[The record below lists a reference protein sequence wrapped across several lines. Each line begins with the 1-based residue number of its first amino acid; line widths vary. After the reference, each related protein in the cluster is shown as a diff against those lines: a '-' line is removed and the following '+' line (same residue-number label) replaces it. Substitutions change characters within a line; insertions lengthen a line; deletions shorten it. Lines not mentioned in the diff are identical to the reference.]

1 MPISTKQK
9 PTMKNT
15 LSFALLFLIV
25 LIGCKPGEQKTAEEI
40 AELEQFK
47 LDSIAAMEMND
58 ENYDDEF
65 GEGPGDEE
73 IQEYGLFVEV
83 EDGGYPFFSVTVEF
97 PEREMSTSFT
107 VNQEKLGLAPS
118 YLESLKDKYVTFY
131 YTSDLDNDLYE
142 MVLNGKSVLGEDAIE
157 ISEDLKSVTG
167 ILSGA
172 DEVTGGDL
180 PTEITINCENGE
192 RVNFE
197 LFVNPEMV
205 TANGKS
211 VTVYYGMRSRNE
223 ITFIKIS
230 G

>member
-1 MPISTKQK
+1 
-9 PTMKNT
+9 MKITVN
-15 LSFALLFLIV
+15 LALLFMLLMV
-25 LIGCKPGEQKTAEEI
+25 SCKSGNQKSPEELAEQ
-40 AELEQFK
+40 EQFK
-47 LDSIAAMEMND
+47 LDSIAAMEIDVDDFD
-58 ENYDDEF
+58 EDF
-65 GEGPGDEE
+65 GEGPDDDE
-73 IQEYGLFVEV
+73 IQEYGLFIEV
-83 EDGGYPFFSVTVEF
+83 EDGGYPFYSVTVEF
-97 PEREMSTSFT
+97 PEREMSASFT
-107 VNQEKLGLAPS
+107 ANQEKLGLAPG

-131 YTSDLDNDLYE
+131 YTSALDNDLYE
-142 MVLNGKSVLGEDAIE
+142 MVLDGKSVLGEDAIE

-205 TANGKS
+205 PANGKS

-230 G
+230 E